1 MGPEVEIRGQTV
13 LLLGGWGLVGSAI
26 VGALVDQ
33 RPARVVLHSLRREEA
48 EQAVESHARRFP
60 EGVEL
65 VPVWGNV
72 FVRWDL
78 RDLDRSRLQGDRRH
92 RRALI
97 EDTMAELTVEVL
109 ERATLW
115 RLLTE
120 HRPHIVIDCINTATA
135 FAYQDIFYSVRRM
148 QKVVARVDQGEAG
161 ATDLR
166 DVIEDH
172 LTTLPM
178 PQLIRHVQIL
188 REALR
193 AGETA
198 AYLKIGTTG
207 SGGMGL
213 NIPYTHSE
221 ERPSRVLLTKS
232 SIAGAHSMLLYL
244 LARTPDAPVV
254 KELKP
259 SAAVAWKRIGAGPV
273 LRAGRPIVLF
283 DCPPESAVGVAD
295 ALADDVSG
303 WVAVET
309 PQGAPAV
316 LESVYIDTGE
326 NGVFSCEE
334 FETVTALGQMEYV
347 TPEEIA
353 VEVIREIKG
362 GTGGREVVSALDGA
376 TLGPSYRAGVMR
388 QRALAEMR
396 RLEAE
401 HETDSIAFEMLG
413 PPRLSKLLY
422 EAYLLRTSTGSL
434 QAVAGSDPGRMSA
447 ACSALVMEDAGLRA
461 RILSIGLPIRLPDE
475 RLLRGPEMKIP
486 PYKEEARE
494 TLGRD
499 SVERWAEAGWVDLK
513 VDNLERWRDRARRIV
528 SQVLALP
535 EDTSSAVLEDR
546 SYWRVDEPIQVGRV
560 AAWILGVEEAG
571 SRGKAV

>member
-1 MGPEVEIRGQTV
+1 M

-26 VGALVDQ
+26 VRALVAEE
-33 RPARVVLHSLRREEA
+33 PARVILHSLRREEA
-48 EQAVESHARRFP
+48 EEAVGNHARSFP

-72 FVRWDL
+72 FVRWEL
-78 RDLDRSRLQGDRRH
+78 RDFDRSRLQGDRAQ

-97 EDTMAELTVEVL
+97 EDTMAELTQEVL

-115 RLLTE
+115 RLLAE
-120 HRPHIVIDCINTATA
+120 HRPHVVIDCINTATA
-135 FAYQDIFYSVRRM
+135 FAYQDVFYSVRRV
-148 QKVVARVDQGEAG
+148 QKVLAQVERGEAG
-161 ATDLR
+161 AGDLQN
-166 DVIEDH
+166 VIEDH
-172 LTTLPM
+172 LTTLAL

-193 AGETA
+193 AGATA
-198 AYLKIGTTG
+198 AYLKVGTTG

-232 SIAGAHSMLLYL
+232 SVAGAHSLLLYL

-273 LRAGRPIVLF
+273 LRAGRPIPLF
-283 DCPPESAVGVAD
+283 DCPPENARTISE
-295 ALADDVSG
+295 ALADDASG
-303 WVAVET
+303 WVPLANPEGD
-309 PQGAPAV
+309 PRV
-316 LESVYIDTGE
+316 LESVFIDTGE

-353 VEVIREIKG
+353 AEVVRELRG
-362 GTGGREVVSALDGA
+362 GSGGREIVSALDGA

-388 QRALAEMR
+388 HRALREMR
-396 RLEAE
+396 RLEAA
-401 HETDSIAFEMLG
+401 HDTDSIAFEMLG

-422 EAYLLRTSTGSL
+422 EAYLLRVTTGSL
-434 QAVAGSDPGRMSA
+434 QAVAEADPGRMSA
-447 ACSALVMEDAGLRA
+447 ACSARVLEDAGLRA
-461 RILSIGLPIRLPDE
+461 RILSIGLPIRLPDG

-486 PYKEEARE
+486 LYKEEARE
-494 TLGRD
+494 ALGRE
-499 SVERWAEAGWVDLK
+499 SVERWAEAGWVDLQ
-513 VDNLERWRDRARRIV
+513 VDNLERWRQRARRIV
-528 SQVLALP
+528 TEVVSQP
-535 EDTSSAVLEDR
+535 EDTSSAILEDR
-546 SYWRVDEPIQVGRV
+546 SYWRIEEPIQVGRV

>member
-193 AGETA
+193 AGGTA
-198 AYLKIGTTG
+198 AYLKVGTTG

-273 LRAGRPIVLF
+273 LRAGRPIALF

-303 WVAVET
+303 WVALET